1 MTEPLKLR
9 IDAAHSRKLVRGEA
23 VTIKIPLGTRPLELH
38 LSHRDPEQLDSFAK
52 ICDVVFNG
60 RPA

>member
-1 MTEPLKLR
+1 MLVKLQ
-9 IDAAHSRKLVRGEA
+9 IDAAHSHKLARGEP
-23 VTIKIPLGTRPLELH
+23 VTIKVPKGATKIELR
-38 LSHRDPEQLDSFAK
+38 LKRSARDDSFAK